1 MSIEEEL
8 KKENII
14 QEVRKYFMG
23 ATIEPNMEETKK
35 DLIKRCEEIGIDFS
49 ELEENCKSEIP
60 QKRTYSELIADTQ
73 IDGIERGLSVV
84 FETLLRGEEPNTREL
99 DDGSGKQSY
108 SRGFSK
114 KHRYMCRMDILR
126 ALCISLKN
134 DTNGYELTGTD
145 LKSFLSQKRI
155 NSNLQITK
163 EQLDY
168 IHSLDLSN
176 LENFISNIDISLLPK
191 QMIQSTDIWEAM
203 DKRGG
208 KENSLY
214 EVQNKN
220 AYRIYINTPQNS
232 NGTDEFLTDYIK
244 MCISKKM
251 PFAMKGS
258 QDKGKES
265 KDNTVLYIS
274 EENLL
279 DYIQILDELSILHPD
294 TIKCFGEP
302 PLLTQGLSNNGKN
315 TLESWF
321 GFADLGQ
328 DGNGGTYN
336 ERTKYSALNAFI
348 ATLYSTM
355 PYKTKVRIQ
364 EHGFSLKALSSL
376 AKFEPSYNEQELI
389 GKRKRNAIFPKGIED
404 SENGLRS
411 PLCSDGRLRIN
422 NSKMALELISLCR
435 GELAQIVKH
444 PEKKQIMFEKF
455 KEYYVL
461 VENYTKYNSPKN
473 ALSMQYTFED
483 YRNLPTTISMNL
495 YQQYQQYQQ
504 ELMNGES
511 QQERTNKKVKSFL
524 QEFQEFFREDKIL
537 VSGIEATEIRTNIEQ
552 MNKQTSLIKEQFR
565 DKEKQQDQVE
575 Q

>member
-1 MSIEEEL
+1 MSLEEEL
-8 KKENII
+8 KKQSII
-14 QEVRKYFMG
+14 QDVRKYVMG
-23 ATIEPNMEETKK
+23 ATIEPNMEEYKR
-35 DLIKRCEEIGIDFS
+35 DLIKRCKDVGIDFI
-49 ELEENCKSEIP
+49 ELEENCKNEIP
-60 QKRTYSELIADTQ
+60 SKRTYSELIADTQ
-73 IDGIERGLSVV
+73 IDGIERGLSIV
-84 FETLLRGEEPNTREL
+84 FETLLRGEEPDTRKL
-99 DDGSGKQSY
+99 DDGNGEQSY

-114 KHRYMCRMDILR
+114 DNRYMCRMDTLR

-134 DTNGYELTGTD
+134 DTNGYDLKGTD

-168 IHSLDLSN
+168 IHSLDLEN
-176 LENFISNIDISLLPK
+176 LDNFISNTDFSSLPK
-191 QMIQSTDIWEAM
+191 QLIQSTDIWGAM
-203 DKRGG
+203 DKSGG
-208 KENSLY
+208 DNDYLY

-232 NGTDEFLTDYIK
+232 DGTDEFLTDYIK

-258 QDKGKES
+258 QDKGKEA
-265 KDNTVLYIS
+265 KDNTVLYVP

-279 DYIQILDELSILHPD
+279 DYIQILDKLSILHPD
-294 TIKCFGEP
+294 TIKCLGEP
-302 PLLTQGLSNNGKN
+302 PLLTQGLSNNGMN
-315 TLESWF
+315 TLENWF
-321 GFADLGQ
+321 GLSDLGQ

-336 ERTKYSALNAFI
+336 DRTKYSAINAFI

-355 PYKTKVRIQ
+355 PYNTKIKIQ
-364 EHGFSLKALSSL
+364 ENGFSLKALSSL
-376 AKFEPSYNEQELI
+376 AKFEPSYKEQELI
-389 GKRKRNAIFPKGIED
+389 GKKKRIAIFPKGIED
-404 SENGLRS
+404 SEKGLRT
-411 PLCSDGRLRIN
+411 PLESDGRLRIN
-422 NSKMALELISLCR
+422 NRGMAQELISLCQ
-435 GELAQIVKH
+435 GELKQILEN

-473 ALSMQYTFED
+473 TISMQYTFED
-483 YRNLPTTISMNL
+483 YRNLPTTISMSL
-495 YQQYQQYQQ
+495 YQKYQQ
-504 ELMNGES
+504 ELLNGER
-511 QQERTNKKVKSFL
+511 QQGENDKKEKSFL

-537 VSGIEATEIRTNIEQ
+537 ESGIEATELETNLEQ

-565 DKEKQQDQVE
+565 NKEKQQDQVE